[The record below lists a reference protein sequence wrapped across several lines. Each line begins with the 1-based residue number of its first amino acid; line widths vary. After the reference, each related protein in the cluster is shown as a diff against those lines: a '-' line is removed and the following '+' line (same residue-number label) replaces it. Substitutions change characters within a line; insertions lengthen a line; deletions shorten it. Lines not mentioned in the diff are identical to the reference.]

1 MSRIEQGMGKVLR
14 AEFGRRLDLARDAL
28 FRTLALTD
36 EEIASL
42 EAPGPAAQL
51 EGGAQQS
58 VTTLLTRLEE
68 RERRELAEIL
78 AAKARL
84 EAGRFG
90 LCLRCG
96 EPIPLD
102 RLRAMPA
109 TRYCVTCQTREEK
122 R

>member
-1 MSRIEQGMGKVLR
+1 MSGIEQVMGKVLR

-28 FRTLALTD
+28 FRTLAVTD
-36 EEIASL
+36 EELDSL
-42 EAPGPAAQL
+42 KAPGFVVPV
-51 EGGAQQS
+51 EDGAQQAA
-58 VTTLLTRLEE
+58 TTLLSRLQE
-68 RERRELAEIL
+68 RERRELAEIF

-90 LCLRCG
+90 ICLRCG
-96 EPIPLD
+96 EAIPLD

-109 TRYCVTCQTREEK
+109 TRYCVTCQIREEK